1 MRLAMLFLAI
11 VSLATPAFAQLA
23 LTDNCTGQPTGT
35 GSDMGPIDIQGGL
48 LGLTDDLTMT
58 GTGCTN
64 LTGFDSVVC
73 FRNEATCSAGFTFT
87 PDAAAL
93 GNFNI
98 TVQPG
103 TESCENTPQE
113 CIESGNSSAPG
124 AGVQLGFVDIPAG
137 SLVCLYAA
145 STVQAFQSLTSTVDL
160 VNCGALPVEVQSFT
174 VESSE
179 EAAPAP
185 R

>member
-1 MRLAMLFLAI
+1 MLFLA
-11 VSLATPAFAQLA
+11 VALLATPAFAQLA

-35 GSDMGPIDIQGGL
+35 GSDMGPIDIPAGL

-73 FRNEATCSAGFTFT
+73 FRVEASCSAGFTFT
-87 PDAAAL
+87 PLATAF

-98 TVQPG
+98 VVQPG

-113 CIESGNSSAPG
+113 CVESGTSGDVGDS
-124 AGVQLGFVDIPAG
+124 VQLGFVDIAAG
-137 SLVCLYAA
+137 SLVCLYTA
-145 STVQAFQSLTSTVDL
+145 STVQGFQSLTSTVDL
-160 VNCGALPVEVQSFT
+160 VTCGALPVEVQSFT